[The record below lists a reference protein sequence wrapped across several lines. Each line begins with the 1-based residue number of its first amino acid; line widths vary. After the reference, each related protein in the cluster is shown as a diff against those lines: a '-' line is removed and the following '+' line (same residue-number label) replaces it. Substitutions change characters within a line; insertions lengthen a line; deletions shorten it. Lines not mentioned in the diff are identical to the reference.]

1 MSTPFNGEKL
11 IQVYSYDCFN
21 LQAHSF
27 STGVLPLMIPLAFLL
42 NMVRNINVLM
52 HAGYPTK
59 FYAGE
64 ALPQGPTFTLL
75 YTIVDR
81 KSTC

>member
-1 MSTPFNGEKL
+1 
-11 IQVYSYDCFN
+11 
-21 LQAHSF
+21 
-27 STGVLPLMIPLAFLL
+27 
-42 NMVRNINVLM
+42 M